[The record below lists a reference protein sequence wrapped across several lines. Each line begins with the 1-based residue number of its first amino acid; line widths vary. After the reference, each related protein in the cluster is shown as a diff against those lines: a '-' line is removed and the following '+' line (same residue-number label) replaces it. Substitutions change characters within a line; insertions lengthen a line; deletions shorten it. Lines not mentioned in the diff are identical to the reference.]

1 MTDTDPNRTAG
12 TAAQAG
18 PDHAPDDSAPG
29 PRPTPDGDG
38 PAARVPAPRRP
49 LRAGRGPG
57 GGPGR
62 GPARTRPGGPS
73 TTTRTTP
80 GRPSAPVR
88 AGDRRTTAAEGA
100 DAAIAARLPTVGAQR
115 RALERQPHRWFAHQL
130 LLTLSGQ
137 LPVHALLRH
146 ALPAAYDRLV
156 ELAPM
161 APLRPLARPGR
172 AAPLPSLRKCGL
184 CRPRDGVIEAFA
196 RIASGDRLRALAFRL
211 ELCADTRWRCA
222 TFDIGPMPAPWLPTP
237 RP

>member
-1 MTDTDPNRTAG
+1 MTDTDPTRTS
-12 TAAQAG
+12 
-18 PDHAPDDSAPG
+18 HNAPDDPAP
-29 PRPTPDGDG
+29 DSNA
-38 PAARVPAPRRP
+38 PAARIPSPRRP
-49 LRAGRGPG
+49 QRTNRAPAGR
-57 GGPGR
+57 PGR
-62 GPARTRPGGPS
+62 HPARTHPSGPS

-88 AGDRRTTAAEGA
+88 TGDRRTTAAKAA
-100 DAAIAARLPTVGAQR
+100 DAATTAARLPSVGAQR
-115 RALERQPHRWFAHQL
+115 RARERQPHHWFAHQL

-146 ALPAAYDRLV
+146 ALPAAYDRLI

-222 TFDIGPMPAPWLPTP
+222 AFDIGPMPAPWVPTP